1 MSNFI
6 INVPFKIMKQVDVG
20 AYFGRLLALIMAVLL
35 CIRVLKRHARKCQ
48 SKGWQAFVA
57 L

>member
-1 MSNFI
+1 MSTFI
-6 INVPFKIMKQVDVG
+6 INVPYKIMKQVDVG

-35 CIRVLKRHARKCQ
+35 CIGVLKRHTRINMPKQ
-48 SKGWQAFVA
+48 RLGKP

>member
-1 MSNFI
+1 
-6 INVPFKIMKQVDVG
+6 MKQVDVG
-20 AYFGRLLALIMAVLL
+20 DYFGRLLALIMAVLL
-35 CIRVLKRHARKCQ
+35 CIRVLKRHTRKCQ

>member
-1 MSNFI
+1 
-6 INVPFKIMKQVDVG
+6 MKQVDVG
-20 AYFGRLLALIMAVLL
+20 DYFGRLLALIMAVLL
-35 CIRVLKRHARKCQ
+35 CIRVLKRHTCKCQ

>member
-6 INVPFKIMKQVDVG
+6 INVPYKIMKQVDVG
-20 AYFGRLLALIMAVLL
+20 AYFDRFLALIMAVLL
-35 CIRVLKRHARKCQ
+35 CIRVLKRYTCKCQ